1 MKRFFFLLALVCFAL
16 NASADSW
23 TDDNGVVWTYTVSGD
38 NATITKANP
47 AKGNLVCPQIIAGY
61 QVTSI
66 GGYAF
71 NSCISLT
78 SITLPEGVTSI
89 GDGAFY
95 DCTSLTSITLPEGVT
110 SIGSSVFFDC
120 TSLTSITLP
129 EGVTSIGD
137 GAFTNCVK
145 LTSINIPEG
154 VTSIGSSTFSCCSG
168 LTSIT
173 IPEGVTS
180 IGESAFWYCSNLTSI
195 TMPNGITSI
204 GKNAFY
210 NCSNLTSITIP
221 NSISIESGAFDK
233 CSKVAKINI
242 NISNP
247 SVWSNQLGSLP
258 DVPRHIFKDGD
269 EIEELVLPEG
279 IDTIGNYAFRYC
291 SNLTSITL
299 PESVTTIG
307 QEAFKYCF
315 KLASITIPESVT
327 SIGAYAFKNCAKL
340 TSITIPYRV
349 TTIGNGAF
357 YGCSVLTDITLP
369 NNLTSIGNE
378 TFYNCSTLTT
388 ITLPDSV
395 STIGQSAFWGCSK
408 LTSITIPNGITSI
421 GQSAFYNCTDLSVI
435 YINITNPRVWSNQFG
450 NLPEVPRYIYKD
462 GKEVKDMVL
471 PEGIKAISSYAF
483 QKCYHLTSVTLPN
496 SVTSISSY
504 AFQDCPKLTSVT
516 LPKGITSLGS
526 YTFYKCSNLTSI
538 TLPDS
543 ITNISNNT
551 FDGCSSLS
559 SIVIPNKVSSISS
572 YAFQNCSKLT
582 SITLP
587 DGLKSVGYYAFYGCS
602 SLASITLPDGVTSI
616 GGYAFYSCSSLTSFI
631 IPNNV
636 TSIGTSVFEK
646 CSKLTSITLPN
657 NPSIGIDAFYSC
669 PISDVNVVIVNPQ
682 ETCSSIGYA
691 LKGDKD
697 LKCRIFQN
705 GVEIRDLVVPEGLK
719 SIPNY
724 AYNNCSNLTSIT
736 LPNSVKSIGEYAF
749 NNCSDLTAL
758 TIPDGLTSI
767 GNYAFN
773 GCSHLNILTLPNTP
787 PTIGSNNLRDDMVYF
802 IPTDA
807 MDTYKSASVWSDFSI
822 HFVASDSES
831 SFDVNTVAK
840 ENSSGLH
847 QAIGEENMQNV
858 VSLKI
863 SGTINSYDILV
874 IRNKMK
880 NLKYLDLTDAVIV
893 PSSFYYLE
901 DYSTTSNTISPK
913 MFSNLYLI
921 SVKLPENIN
930 KIDESAFAGCSSLRE
945 LEINSDLE
953 EIGASA
959 FQSTSIN
966 NLFIR
971 KCNTL
976 GMNAFNS
983 ANMSMLRIGDVDS
996 IGYDAFGSST
1006 IDSLIIEKVSTF
1018 GTNPDN
1024 YSQKYGIGRSMK
1036 SNYVEIHPTKNAN
1049 ILLPPYSF
1057 YDSSIKEVVLNKGF
1071 FGIGSGAFAGY
1082 KFGSS
1087 YRNERSLQKIS
1098 LPEGFQ
1104 TIDNNA
1110 FLDCFELQTI
1120 TFPSTLTHIGESAFS
1135 GCSSLKEIRLPFL
1148 TKLGDG
1154 AFDGCTS
1161 LKEVKLPSSLESIG
1175 NSAFAGCDSIES
1187 VYTYTLEPISIGTST
1202 FSQKCFQN
1210 ATLYVPETSYYTY
1223 YFNTEWSQ
1231 FQHLTQFSD
1240 TYDYFYLDRDY
1251 LIDDETGVIKG
1262 NPDADLNSE
1271 SGLIVQSK
1279 QDVQTLGTI
1288 VMQKM
1293 EDGTSASIIAEADNI
1308 VIDTLTVQLNVEAG
1322 KWIFYTPAKDVPIA
1336 DADYP
1341 GQYVWYDYDGEQRAQ
1356 SGTGW
1361 AKLPSDGVL
1370 QAGRGYILQSDVAGT
1385 VTLHYSKPTFGEDK
1399 EVELKTFDSE
1409 NVADANWNLT
1419 GNPFT
1424 SYYDMVDE
1432 DYDAPIITWNV
1443 KAQNYEAFRPG
1454 DDDCHLQPGQAFF
1467 VQKVTETSTVSFNTA
1482 RRETYTE
1489 SQQTAA
1495 AQVKAR
1501 RQRGINP
1508 SRSIIN
1514 LTLSGDYTVSDHTRV
1529 VLNEKATAGYDLGSD
1544 APKFLSQ
1551 GAKSQLFSLDS
1562 NGSQYAINERP
1573 AGDIALGYIA
1583 AEEGTM
1589 TISAPRMDRRMML
1602 LDRETNVTHDLSGSD
1617 YVFSTKAGRFTNRFV
1632 LYMPAVP
1639 TDIARLES
1647 ETGVAIGTQTG
1658 GISVGNAEGR
1668 TIMVYTLNGQL
1679 MGTHSG
1685 NGFIGLPHGVYV
1697 IKVDEA
1703 SAKVAV
1709 K

>member
-154 VTSIGSSTFSCCSG
+154 VTSIGSSTFGYCSG

-279 IDTIGNYAFRYC
+279 IDKIGNYAFRYC

-315 KLASITIPESVT
+315 KLA
-327 SIGAYAFKNCAKL
+327 
-340 TSITIPYRV
+340 SITIPYRV

-395 STIGQSAFWGCSK
+395 STIGQSAFWGCS
-408 LTSITIPNGITSI
+408 
-421 GQSAFYNCTDLSVI
+421 
-435 YINITNPRVWSNQFG
+435 
-450 NLPEVPRYIYKD
+450 
-462 GKEVKDMVL
+462 
-471 PEGIKAISSYAF
+471 
-483 QKCYHLTSVTLPN
+483 
-496 SVTSISSY
+496 
-504 AFQDCPKLTSVT
+504 KLTSVT

-616 GGYAFYSCSSLTSFI
+616 DGYAFYSCSSLTSFI

-636 TSIGTSVFEK
+636 TSIGTRVFEK

-657 NPSIGIDAFYSC
+657 NPSVSTDDFYRC

-682 ETCSSIGYA
+682 KTCSSIGYA
-691 LKGDKD
+691 LKGQKD
-697 LKCRIFQN
+697 WKCRIFQN

-822 HFVASDSES
+822 HFIASDSES

-847 QAIGEENMQNV
+847 QAIGEENLLNV
-858 VSLKI
+858 VDLKI
-863 SGTINSYDILV
+863 NGTINSYDILL
-874 IRNKMK
+874 IRNKML
-880 NLKYLDLTDAVIV
+880 NLRHLDLTNAVIV

-1018 GTNPDN
+1018 GTKPVN
-1024 YSQKYGIGRSMK
+1024 YSQEYGIGRSMK

-1231 FQHLTQFSD
+1231 FQHLKQFSD
-1240 TYDYFYLDRDY
+1240 TYDYFYLDKDY
-1251 LIDDETGVIKG
+1251 LIDDETGTVKG
-1262 NPDADLNSE
+1262 TPNADLNAE
-1271 SGLIVQSK
+1271 SGLIVKTK
-1279 QDVQTLGTI
+1279 QDVQTLGNV
-1288 VMQKM
+1288 VMDQND
-1293 EDGTSASIIAEADNI
+1293 DGTSASIIAEPDNI
-1308 VIDTLTVQLNVEAG
+1308 EIDTLTVQLKVEAG
-1322 KWIFYTPAKDVPIA
+1322 KWIFYTPTKNIKISDCH
-1336 DADYP
+1336 YP
-1341 GQYVWYDYDGEQRAQ
+1341 GQYVWYDYDGAQRAE

-1361 AKLPSDGVL
+1361 SKLSADTDVL
-1370 QAGRGYILQSDVAGT
+1370 QAGHGYILQSDVAGT
-1385 VTLHYSKPTFGEDK
+1385 VTLHYTQPTFGEDV
-1399 EVELKTFDSE
+1399 EVKLETHDSE

-1419 GNPFT
+1419 GNPYT
-1424 SYYDMVDE
+1424 SYYDLLDE

-1443 KAQNYEAFRPG
+1443 KAQTYEAFRPG

-1467 VQKVTETSTVSFNTA
+1467 VQKVTETAAVSFNSE
-1482 RRETYTE
+1482 RRETYIE

-1501 RQRGINP
+1501 RERGI
-1508 SRSIIN
+1508 SARRSLIN
-1514 LTLSGDYTVSDHTRV
+1514 LTLSNDYTETDRTRV
-1529 VLNEKATAGYDLGSD
+1529 VLNEEATTGYDMGAD
-1544 APKFLSQ
+1544 APKFLSAN
-1551 GAKSQLFSLDS
+1551 AKSQLFTLDAS
-1562 NGSQYAINERP
+1562 GSRYSINERP
-1573 AGDIALGYIA
+1573 LGDVYLGYIA
-1583 AEEGTM
+1583 KEDGTL
-1589 TISAPRMDRRMML
+1589 TISAPRMDRRLML
-1602 LDRETNVTHDLSGSD
+1602 LDRETNMTHDLSASD
-1617 YVFSTKAGRFTNRFV
+1617 YVFTTKAGTFTNRFV
-1632 LYMPAVP
+1632 LYMPSVP
-1639 TDIARLES
+1639 TDVAQLEAQ
-1647 ETGVAIGTQTG
+1647 TGVVIGSQTG
-1658 GISVGNAEGR
+1658 GISIGNAEGR
-1668 TIMVYTLNGQL
+1668 SISIYSVGGQFV
-1679 MGTHSG
+1679 GTHIG

-1697 IKVDEA
+1697 IKVEKA